1 MKAKSKLIIEAE
13 KAIKKFNLSVTID
26 NIDTKSAYGSV
37 SNPFHS
43 ERMRL
48 VRITILYL
56 SQSVVFTDLN
66 TQEQLIKTC

>member
-1 MKAKSKLIIEAE
+1 MKAKSKLINEAE

-37 SNPFHS
+37 SN
-43 ERMRL
+43 RL

-56 SQSVVFTDLN
+56 SQSVVFTDIN
-66 TQEQLIKTC
+66 TQEQIIKTC